1 MIETWRW
8 FGPTDK
14 VTLNDIR
21 QTGASGIVTSLY
33 HLEPGI
39 VWKKEE
45 ISSRLTE
52 IAGSKSLLTK
62 LSWQVVESLPVSEV
76 IKTGSHPRDEHIKA
90 WIESMENL
98 SELGINVICYN
109 FMPILDWTRT
119 ELAAPMSNGATAMYF
134 DLLDFIA
141 FDCFIL
147 ERMDSQNDYEKQLVD
162 KAKNRFEGFS
172 EEKKLILSKN
182 ITAGLPGAG
191 ETLTFQEVKR
201 RLDGYSG
208 IDADKLR
215 ENFKYF
221 LDAVVPTAEKLGV
234 RLCCHPDDPPWS
246 LLGLPRIMSTEE
258 DYNWLVNV
266 HPSKANGITF
276 CTGSLGTSFENDL
289 PGMVSRLGKHIHF
302 FHLRNVTREQESI
315 PTSFY
320 EDEHLS
326 GNSDMIDIISEII
339 REENRRKA
347 EGREDWSIPMRPDH
361 GQNILDDHGRNAMP
375 GYPAIGRLKGLAE
388 LRGVFKA
395 LEHKMCTEE

>member
-14 VTLNDIR
+14 VTLSDIK

-45 ISSRLTE
+45 ISSRLIE
-52 IAGSKSLLTK
+52 IAGSKSHPTN
-62 LSWQVVESLPVSEV
+62 LSWHVVESLPVSEV

-90 WIESMENL
+90 WIESIENL

-119 ELAAPMSNGATAMYF
+119 ELAAPMSSGATAMYF
-134 DLLDFIA
+134 DLVDFIA

-147 ERMDSQNDYEKQLVD
+147 ERMNAQSDYEKQLVD
-162 KAKNRFEGFS
+162 IAKNRFEGFS
-172 EEKKLILSKN
+172 KEKKLILSKN

-191 ETLTFQEVKR
+191 EKLTFREVKR
-201 RLDGYSG
+201 RLEGYSG

-234 RLCCHPDDPPWS
+234 SLCCHPDDPPWP

-258 DYNWLVNV
+258 DYNWLVNI
-266 HPSKANGITF
+266 HPSKANGITL

-289 PGMVSRLGKHIHF
+289 PGMVSRMGKHIHF
-302 FHLRNVTREQESI
+302 LHLRNVTREQESI
-315 PTSFY
+315 PTSFF

-326 GNSDMIDIISEII
+326 GNTDMIETISEIT

-361 GQNILDDHGRNAMP
+361 GQNILDDHERSAMP

-395 LEHKMCTEE
+395 LERKI

>member
-8 FGPTDK
+8 FGPEDK
-14 VTLNDIR
+14 VTLSDIR

-33 HLEPGI
+33 HLEPGM

-45 ISSRLTE
+45 ISSRLDE
-52 IAGSKSLLTK
+52 ISGSKSHPTN
-62 LSWQVVESLPVSEV
+62 LSWQVVESLPVSET

-90 WIESMENL
+90 WIESMKNL
-98 SELGINVICYN
+98 SELGIKVICYN

-119 ELAAPMSNGATAMYF
+119 ELTAPMSSGATAMHF

-147 ERMDSQNDYEKQLVD
+147 ERINAQSDYEKQLVD
-162 KAKNRFEGFS
+162 VAKNRFEGFS
-172 EEKKLILSKN
+172 KEKKLTLSKN

-191 ETLTFQEVKR
+191 EKLTFEEVKR
-201 RLDGYSG
+201 RLEGYSG

-234 RLCCHPDDPPWS
+234 RLCCHPDDPPWP

-258 DYNWLVNV
+258 DYNWLVNI

-276 CTGSLGTSFENDL
+276 CTGSLGASFENDL
-289 PGMVSRLGKHIHF
+289 PGMVSRMGQHIHF
-302 FHLRNVTREQESI
+302 LHLRNVTREQEKK

-326 GNSDMIDIISEII
+326 GNTDMIATISEIV
-339 REENRRKA
+339 REESRRKA

-388 LRGVFKA
+388 LRGVFRA
-395 LEHKMCTEE
+395 LERKI

>member
-14 VTLNDIR
+14 VTLSDIR

-45 ISSRLTE
+45 ISSGLIE
-52 IAGSKSLLTK
+52 IAGSKSHPTN

-119 ELAAPMSNGATAMYF
+119 ELAAPMSSGATAMYF
-134 DLLDFIA
+134 NLLDFIA

-147 ERMDSQNDYEKQLVD
+147 ERTNAQSDYEKQIVD
-162 KAKNRFEGFS
+162 IAKNRFEGFS
-172 EEKKLILSKN
+172 KEKKSTLSKN

-191 ETLTFQEVKR
+191 EKLTFQEVKR
-201 RLDGYSG
+201 RLEGYSG

-234 RLCCHPDDPPWS
+234 RLCCHPDDPPWP

-266 HPSKANGITF
+266 HPSKANGITL

-302 FHLRNVTREQESI
+302 LHLRNVTREQERI

-320 EDEHLS
+320 EDEHLL
-326 GNSDMIDIISEII
+326 GNTDMIETISEVI
-339 REENRRKA
+339 REENRRKT

-388 LRGVFKA
+388 LRGVFRA
-395 LEHKMCTEE
+395 LQHKI

>member
-8 FGPTDK
+8 FGPIDK
-14 VTLNDIR
+14 VTLSDIK
-21 QTGASGIVTSLY
+21 QTGASGIVSSLY
-33 HLEPGI
+33 HLEPGMI
-39 VWKKEE
+39 WEKEE
-45 ISSRLTE
+45 ISARLTE
-52 IAGSKSLLTK
+52 IAGSKSHPTN
-62 LSWQVVESLPVSEV
+62 LSWEVVESLPVSET
-76 IKTGSHPRDEHIKA
+76 IKTGSHPRDQHIKS
-90 WIESMENL
+90 WIQSMKNL
-98 SELGINVICYN
+98 SEFGINVICYN

-119 ELAAPMSNGATAMYF
+119 ELAAPMPNGATAMYF
-134 DLLDFIA
+134 DLIDFIA

-147 ERMDSQNDYEKQLVD
+147 ERMDAQNDYKEHLVE
-162 KAKNRFEGFS
+162 KAKNRFEEFS
-172 EEKKLILSKN
+172 EKNKITLTKN

-191 ETLTFQEVKR
+191 EILTFQEVRKR
-201 RLDGYSG
+201 LEDYSR

-234 RLCCHPDDPPWS
+234 RLCCHPDDPPWP

-258 DYNWLVNV
+258 DYNWLVNI
-266 HPSKANGITF
+266 HPSKANGITL
-276 CTGSLGTSFENDL
+276 CTGSLGASFENDI
-289 PGMVSRLGKHIHF
+289 PGMVSRMGKHIHF
-302 FHLRNVTREQESI
+302 LHLRNVTRLRDSV

-320 EDEHLS
+320 EDEHLL
-326 GNSDMIDIISEII
+326 GNTDMVETISEII

-361 GQNILDDHGRNAMP
+361 GQNILDDHARNAMP

-395 LEHKMCTEE
+395 LEHKI

>member
-14 VTLNDIR
+14 VTLSDIR

-33 HLEPGI
+33 HLEPGL

-52 IAGSKSLLTK
+52 IAGSKSHPTN

-119 ELAAPMSNGATAMYF
+119 ELAAPMSSGATAMYF

-147 ERMDSQNDYEKQLVD
+147 ERINAQSDYEKQLVD
-162 KAKNRFEGFS
+162 VAKNRFEGFS
-172 EEKKLILSKN
+172 KEKKLTLSKN

-191 ETLTFQEVKR
+191 EKLTFEEIQR
-201 RLDGYSG
+201 RLEGYSG

-234 RLCCHPDDPPWS
+234 RLCCHPDDPPWP

-258 DYNWLVNV
+258 DYNWLVNI

-276 CTGSLGTSFENDL
+276 CTGSLGASFENDL
-289 PGMVSRLGKHIHF
+289 PGMVSRMGQHIHF
-302 FHLRNVTREQESI
+302 LHLRNVTREQESI

-326 GNSDMIDIISEII
+326 GNSDMIEIISEII

-395 LEHKMCTEE
+395 LEHKICTEE

>member
-45 ISSRLTE
+45 ISSRLLE
-52 IAGSKSLLTK
+52 IAGSKSHLTN

-90 WIESMENL
+90 WIKSMENL

-119 ELAAPMSNGATAMYF
+119 ELAAPMTSGATAMFF

-147 ERMDSQNDYEKQLVD
+147 ERMDAHNDYEKQLVD
-162 KAKNRFEGFS
+162 KAKHRFEGFS
-172 EEKKLILSKN
+172 KEKKLILSKN

-234 RLCCHPDDPPWS
+234 RLCCHPDDPPWP

-326 GNSDMIDIISEII
+326 GNSDMIEIISEII

-361 GQNILDDHGRNAMP
+361 GQNILDDHGRKAMP

>member
-8 FGPTDK
+8 FGPKDK
-14 VTLNDIR
+14 VTLSDIR

-45 ISSRLTE
+45 IFSRLTE
-52 IAGSKSLLTK
+52 ITGSKSQPTH
-62 LSWQVVESLPVSEV
+62 LSWEVVESLPVSET

-119 ELAAPMSNGATAMYF
+119 ELAAPMSSGATAMYF
-134 DLLDFIA
+134 DLVDFIA

-147 ERMDSQNDYEKQLVD
+147 ERMNAQSDYEKQLVD
-162 KAKNRFEGFS
+162 IAKNRFEGFS
-172 EEKKLILSKN
+172 KEKKIILSKN

-191 ETLTFQEVKR
+191 EKLTFREVKR
-201 RLDGYSG
+201 RLEGYSG

-234 RLCCHPDDPPWS
+234 RLCCHPDDPPWP

-258 DYNWLVNV
+258 DYNWLLNI
-266 HPSKANGITF
+266 HPSKANGITL
-276 CTGSLGTSFENDL
+276 CTGSLGTGFENDL
-289 PGMVSRLGKHIHF
+289 PGMVSRLGQHIHF
-302 FHLRNVTREQESI
+302 LHLRNVTREQEKK

-326 GNSDMIDIISEII
+326 GNTDMIATISEIV
-339 REENRRKA
+339 REESRRKA

-395 LEHKMCTEE
+395 LEHKNS

>member
-8 FGPTDK
+8 FGPEDK
-14 VTLNDIR
+14 VTLSDIR
-21 QTGASGIVTSLY
+21 QTGASGIVSSLY
-33 HLEPGI
+33 NLEPGM

-45 ISSRLTE
+45 ISSRLAE
-52 IAGSKSLLTK
+52 ISGSKSHPTN

-119 ELAAPMSNGATAMYF
+119 ELAAPMSSGATAMYF

-147 ERMDSQNDYEKQLVD
+147 ERINAQSDYEKQLVD
-162 KAKNRFEGFS
+162 VAKKRFEGFS
-172 EEKKLILSKN
+172 KEKKSTLSKN

-191 ETLTFQEVKR
+191 EKLTFEEVKR
-201 RLDGYSG
+201 RLEGYSG

-234 RLCCHPDDPPWS
+234 RLCCHPADPPWP

-258 DYNWLVNV
+258 DYNWLVNI

-276 CTGSLGTSFENDL
+276 CTGSLGASFENDL
-289 PGMVSRLGKHIHF
+289 PGMVSRMGQHIHF
-302 FHLRNVTREQESI
+302 LHLRNVTREQESI

-326 GNSDMIDIISEII
+326 GNSDMIEIISEII

-347 EGREDWSIPMRPDH
+347 EGQEDWSIPMRPDH

-395 LEHKMCTEE
+395 LERKI

>member
-14 VTLNDIR
+14 VTLSDIR

-33 HLEPGI
+33 HLEPGL

-52 IAGSKSLLTK
+52 IAGSKSHPTN

-98 SELGINVICYN
+98 SELGIKVICYN

-119 ELAAPMSNGATAMYF
+119 ELASPMSSGATAMYF

-147 ERMDSQNDYEKQLVD
+147 ERINAQSDYEKQLVD
-162 KAKNRFEGFS
+162 VAKKRFEGFS
-172 EEKKLILSKN
+172 KEKKSTLSKN

-191 ETLTFQEVKR
+191 EKLTFQEVKR
-201 RLDGYSG
+201 RLEGYSG

-234 RLCCHPDDPPWS
+234 RLCCHPDDPPWP

-266 HPSKANGITF
+266 HPSKANGITL

-302 FHLRNVTREQESI
+302 LHLRNVTREKESI

-320 EDEHLS
+320 EDEHLL
-326 GNSDMIDIISEII
+326 GNTDMVETISEII
-339 REENRRKA
+339 REENRRKT

-388 LRGVFKA
+388 LRGVFRA
-395 LEHKMCTEE
+395 LEHKI

>member
-14 VTLNDIR
+14 VTLSDIR

-33 HLEPGI
+33 HLEPGL

-52 IAGSKSLLTK
+52 IAGSKSHPTN

-119 ELAAPMSNGATAMYF
+119 ELAAPMSSGATAMYF

-147 ERMDSQNDYEKQLVD
+147 ERINAQSDYEKQLVD
-162 KAKNRFEGFS
+162 VAKKRFEGFS
-172 EEKKLILSKN
+172 KEKKSTLSKN

-191 ETLTFQEVKR
+191 EKLTFEEVKR
-201 RLDGYSG
+201 RLEGYSG

-234 RLCCHPDDPPWS
+234 RLCCHPDDPPWP

-258 DYNWLVNV
+258 DYNWLVNI

-276 CTGSLGTSFENDL
+276 CTGSLGASFENDL
-289 PGMVSRLGKHIHF
+289 PGMVSRMGQHIHF
-302 FHLRNVTREQESI
+302 LHLRNVTREQESI

-326 GNSDMIDIISEII
+326 GNSDMIEIISEII

-395 LEHKMCTEE
+395 LEHKICTEE

>member
-45 ISSRLTE
+45 ISSRLVE
-52 IAGSKSLLTK
+52 IAGSKSHPTN

-119 ELAAPMSNGATAMYF
+119 ELAAPMSSGATAMYF

-162 KAKNRFEGFS
+162 KAKHRFEGFS
-172 EEKKLILSKN
+172 KEKKLILSKN

-201 RLDGYSG
+201 RLEGYSG

-234 RLCCHPDDPPWS
+234 RLCCHPDDPPWP

-266 HPSKANGITF
+266 NPSKANGITF

-326 GNSDMIDIISEII
+326 GNSDMIEIVSEII

-395 LEHKMCTEE
+395 LEHKICTEE

>member
-14 VTLNDIR
+14 VTLSDIR

-45 ISSRLTE
+45 ISSRLIE
-52 IAGSKSLLTK
+52 IAGSKSHPTN
-62 LSWQVVESLPVSEV
+62 LSWHVVESLPVSEV

-119 ELAAPMSNGATAMYF
+119 ELAAPMSSGATAMYF
-134 DLLDFIA
+134 DLVDFIA

-147 ERMDSQNDYEKQLVD
+147 ERINAQSDYEKQLVD
-162 KAKNRFEGFS
+162 IAKNRFEGFS
-172 EEKKLILSKN
+172 KEKKLILSKN

-191 ETLTFQEVKR
+191 EKLTFREVKR
-201 RLDGYSG
+201 RLEGYSG

-234 RLCCHPDDPPWS
+234 RLCCHPDDPPWP

-258 DYNWLVNV
+258 DYNWLVNI
-266 HPSKANGITF
+266 HPSKANGITL
-276 CTGSLGTSFENDL
+276 CTGSLGTSFENEL
-289 PGMVSRLGKHIHF
+289 PGMVSRMGKHIHF
-302 FHLRNVTREQESI
+302 LHLRNVTREQESI

-326 GNSDMIDIISEII
+326 GNTDMIETISEII

-395 LEHKMCTEE
+395 LERKI

>member
-8 FGPTDK
+8 FGPEDK
-14 VTLNDIR
+14 VTLSDIR

-33 HLEPGI
+33 HLEPGM

-45 ISSRLTE
+45 ISSRLAE
-52 IAGSKSLLTK
+52 ISGSKSHPTN
-62 LSWQVVESLPVSEV
+62 LSWQVVESLPVSET

-98 SELGINVICYN
+98 SELGIKVICYN

-119 ELAAPMSNGATAMYF
+119 ELAAPMSSGATAMYF

-147 ERMDSQNDYEKQLVD
+147 ERINAQSDYEKQLVD
-162 KAKNRFEGFS
+162 VAKKRFEGFS
-172 EEKKLILSKN
+172 KEKKSTLSKN

-191 ETLTFQEVKR
+191 EKLTFEEVKR
-201 RLDGYSG
+201 RLEGYSG

-234 RLCCHPDDPPWS
+234 RLCCHPDDPPWP

-258 DYNWLVNV
+258 DYNWLVNI

-276 CTGSLGTSFENDL
+276 CTGSLGASFENDL
-289 PGMVSRLGKHIHF
+289 PGMVSRMGQHIHF
-302 FHLRNVTREQESI
+302 LHLRNVTREQESI

-326 GNSDMIDIISEII
+326 GNSDMIEIISEII

-395 LEHKMCTEE
+395 LEHKI

>member
-8 FGPTDK
+8 FGPEDK
-14 VTLNDIR
+14 VTLSDIR
-21 QTGASGIVTSLY
+21 QTGASGIVSSLY
-33 HLEPGI
+33 HLEPGM

-45 ISSRLTE
+45 ITSRLAE
-52 IAGSKSLLTK
+52 ISGSKSHPTN

-119 ELAAPMSNGATAMYF
+119 ELAAPMSSGATAMYF

-147 ERMDSQNDYEKQLVD
+147 ERINAQSDYEKQLVD
-162 KAKNRFEGFS
+162 VAKKRFEGFS
-172 EEKKLILSKN
+172 KEKKSTLSKN

-191 ETLTFQEVKR
+191 EKLTFQEVKR
-201 RLDGYSG
+201 RLEGYSR

-234 RLCCHPDDPPWS
+234 RLCCHPDDPPWP

-258 DYNWLVNV
+258 DYNWLVNI

-276 CTGSLGTSFENDL
+276 CTGSLGASFENDL
-289 PGMVSRLGKHIHF
+289 PGMVSRMGQHIHF
-302 FHLRNVTREQESI
+302 LHLRNVTREQESI

-326 GNSDMIDIISEII
+326 GNTDMIETISEII

-395 LEHKMCTEE
+395 LEHKICTEE

>member
-14 VTLNDIR
+14 VTLSDIR

-33 HLEPGI
+33 HLEPGL

-52 IAGSKSLLTK
+52 IAGSKSHPTN

-98 SELGINVICYN
+98 SELGIKVICYN

-119 ELAAPMSNGATAMYF
+119 ELAAPMSSGATAMYF

-147 ERMDSQNDYEKQLVD
+147 ERINAQSDYEKQLVD
-162 KAKNRFEGFS
+162 VAKKRFEGFS
-172 EEKKLILSKN
+172 KEKKSTLSKN

-191 ETLTFQEVKR
+191 EKLTFQEVKR
-201 RLDGYSG
+201 RLEGYSG
-208 IDADKLR
+208 IDADRLR

-234 RLCCHPDDPPWS
+234 RLCCHPDDPPWP

-266 HPSKANGITF
+266 HPSKANGITL

-302 FHLRNVTREQESI
+302 LHLRNVTREKESI

-320 EDEHLS
+320 EDEHLL
-326 GNSDMIDIISEII
+326 GNTDMVKTISEII
-339 REENRRKA
+339 REENRRKT

-388 LRGVFKA
+388 LRGVFRA
-395 LEHKMCTEE
+395 LEHKI

>member
-45 ISSRLTE
+45 IYSRLVE
-52 IAGSKSLLTK
+52 IAGSKSHLPN
-62 LSWQVVESLPVSEV
+62 LSWQVVESLPVSET

-90 WIESMENL
+90 WIASMEHL

-119 ELAAPMSNGATAMYF
+119 ELAAPMSSGATAMYF

-147 ERMDSQNDYEKQLVD
+147 ERMDAQNDYEKQLVD
-162 KAKNRFEGFS
+162 KAKHRFERFS
-172 EEKKLILSKN
+172 KEKKLTLSKN
-182 ITAGLPGAG
+182 ITAGLPGAS
-191 ETLTFQEVKR
+191 EKLTFQEVKR
-201 RLDGYSG
+201 RLDDYSG

-234 RLCCHPDDPPWS
+234 RLCCHPDDPPWP

-276 CTGSLGTSFENDL
+276 CTGSLGASFENDL
-289 PGMVSRLGKHIHF
+289 PGMVSRLGQHIHF
-302 FHLRNVTREQESI
+302 LHLRNVTRARESI
-315 PTSFY
+315 PTSF
-320 EDEHLS
+320 
-326 GNSDMIDIISEII
+326 
-339 REENRRKA
+339 
-347 EGREDWSIPMRPDH
+347 
-361 GQNILDDHGRNAMP
+361 
-375 GYPAIGRLKGLAE
+375 
-388 LRGVFKA
+388 
-395 LEHKMCTEE
+395 

>member
-8 FGPTDK
+8 FGPKDK
-14 VTLNDIR
+14 VTLSDIR

-45 ISSRLTE
+45 ISYRLKE
-52 IAGSKSLLTK
+52 ITGSKSQPTH
-62 LSWQVVESLPVSEV
+62 LSWEVVESLPVSET

-119 ELAAPMSNGATAMYF
+119 ELAAPMSSGATAMYF

-147 ERMDSQNDYEKQLVD
+147 ERINAQSDYEKHLVD
-162 KAKNRFEGFS
+162 KAKNRFESFPT
-172 EEKKLILSKN
+172 EKKLLLTKN

-191 ETLTFQEVKR
+191 ENLTFGEVKT
-201 RLDGYSG
+201 RLEGYSG

-234 RLCCHPDDPPWS
+234 RLCCHPDDPPWP

-258 DYNWLVNV
+258 DYNWLLNI
-266 HPSKANGITF
+266 HPSKANGITL
-276 CTGSLGTSFENDL
+276 CTGSLGTGFENDL
-289 PGMVSRLGKHIHF
+289 PGMVSRMGQHIHF
-302 FHLRNVTREQESI
+302 LHLRNVTREQEKK

-326 GNSDMIDIISEII
+326 GNTDMIATISEIV
-339 REENRRKA
+339 REESRRKA

-395 LEHKMCTEE
+395 LEHKNS

>member
-14 VTLNDIR
+14 ITLSDIR

-45 ISSRLTE
+45 ISSRLIE
-52 IAGSKSLLTK
+52 IAGSKSHPTN

-76 IKTGSHPRDEHIKA
+76 IKMGSHPRDEHIKA
-90 WIESMENL
+90 WIESMRNL

-119 ELAAPMSNGATAMYF
+119 ELAAPMSSGATAMYF
-134 DLLDFIA
+134 NLLDFVV

-147 ERMDSQNDYEKQLVD
+147 ERTNAQSDYEKQLVD
-162 KAKNRFEGFS
+162 IAKNRFEGFS
-172 EEKKLILSKN
+172 KEKKLTLSKN

-191 ETLTFQEVKR
+191 EKLTFQEVKR
-201 RLDGYSG
+201 RLEGYSG

-234 RLCCHPDDPPWS
+234 RLCCHPDDPPWP
-246 LLGLPRIMSTEE
+246 LLGLPRIMSTEQ

-266 HPSKANGITF
+266 HPSKANGITL

-302 FHLRNVTREQESI
+302 LHLRNVTRKQESI

-326 GNSDMIDIISEII
+326 GNTDMIETISEVI
-339 REENRRKA
+339 REENRRKT

-388 LRGVFKA
+388 LRGVYRA
-395 LEHKMCTEE
+395 LEHKILTEE

>member
-8 FGPTDK
+8 FGPEDK
-14 VTLNDIR
+14 VTLSDIR

-33 HLEPGI
+33 HLEPGM

-45 ISSRLTE
+45 ISSRLAE
-52 IAGSKSLLTK
+52 ISGSKSHPTN

-147 ERMDSQNDYEKQLVD
+147 ERINAQSDYEKQLVD
-162 KAKNRFEGFS
+162 VAKKRFEGFS
-172 EEKKLILSKN
+172 KEKKSTLSKN

-191 ETLTFQEVKR
+191 EKLTFEEVKR
-201 RLDGYSG
+201 RLEGYSG

-234 RLCCHPDDPPWS
+234 RLCCHPDDPPWP

-258 DYNWLVNV
+258 DYNWLVNI

-276 CTGSLGTSFENDL
+276 CTGSLGASFENDL
-289 PGMVSRLGKHIHF
+289 PGMVSRMGQHIHF
-302 FHLRNVTREQESI
+302 LHLRNVTREQESI

-326 GNSDMIDIISEII
+326 GNTDMIETISEII

-395 LEHKMCTEE
+395 LEHKICTEE

>member
-8 FGPTDK
+8 FGPKDK
-14 VTLNDIR
+14 VTLSDIR

-45 ISSRLTE
+45 ISSRLTQ
-52 IAGSKSLLTK
+52 ITGSKSQPTH
-62 LSWQVVESLPVSEV
+62 LSWEVVESLPVSET

-119 ELAAPMSNGATAMYF
+119 ELAAPMSSGATAMYF
-134 DLLDFIA
+134 NLLDFIA

-147 ERMDSQNDYEKQLVD
+147 ERINAQNDYEKHLVD
-162 KAKNRFEGFS
+162 KAKNRFESFS
-172 EEKKLILSKN
+172 TEKKLLLTKN

-191 ETLTFQEVKR
+191 ENLTFGEVKT
-201 RLDGYSG
+201 RLEGYSG

-234 RLCCHPDDPPWS
+234 RLCCHPDDPPWP

-258 DYNWLVNV
+258 DYNWLLDI
-266 HPSKANGITF
+266 HPSKANGITL
-276 CTGSLGTSFENDL
+276 CTGSLGTGFENDL
-289 PGMVSRLGKHIHF
+289 PGMVSRLGQHIHF
-302 FHLRNVTREQESI
+302 LHLRNVTREQEKK

-326 GNSDMIDIISEII
+326 GNTDMIATISEIV
-339 REENRRKA
+339 REESRRKA

-395 LEHKMCTEE
+395 LEHKNS

>member
-14 VTLNDIR
+14 VTLSDIR

-45 ISSRLTE
+45 ISSRLIE
-52 IAGSKSLLTK
+52 IAGSKSHPTN
-62 LSWQVVESLPVSEV
+62 LSWHVVESLPVSEV

-119 ELAAPMSNGATAMYF
+119 ELAAPMSSGATAMYF
-134 DLLDFIA
+134 DLVDFIA

-147 ERMDSQNDYEKQLVD
+147 ERMNAQSDYEKQLVD
-162 KAKNRFEGFS
+162 IAKNRFEGFS
-172 EEKKLILSKN
+172 KEKKLILSKN

-191 ETLTFQEVKR
+191 EKLTFREVKR
-201 RLDGYSG
+201 RLEGYSG

-234 RLCCHPDDPPWS
+234 RLCCHPDDPPWP

-258 DYNWLVNV
+258 DYNWLVNI
-266 HPSKANGITF
+266 HPSKANGITL

-289 PGMVSRLGKHIHF
+289 PGMVSRMGKHIHF
-302 FHLRNVTREQESI
+302 LHLRNVTREQESI

-326 GNSDMIDIISEII
+326 GNTDMIETISEII

-395 LEHKMCTEE
+395 LEHKI

>member
-14 VTLNDIR
+14 VTLSDIR

-33 HLEPGI
+33 HVEPGI

-45 ISSRLTE
+45 ISSRLIE
-52 IAGSKSLLTK
+52 IVGSKSHPTN

-98 SELGINVICYN
+98 SELGIKVICYN

-119 ELAAPMSNGATAMYF
+119 ELAAPMSSGATAMYF

-147 ERMDSQNDYEKQLVD
+147 ERINAQSDYEKQLVD
-162 KAKNRFEGFS
+162 IAKKRFEGFS
-172 EEKKLILSKN
+172 KEKKLTLSKN

-191 ETLTFQEVKR
+191 EKLTFQEVKR
-201 RLDGYSG
+201 RLEGYSG

-234 RLCCHPDDPPWS
+234 RLCCHPDDPPWP

-266 HPSKANGITF
+266 HPSKANGITL

-289 PGMVSRLGKHIHF
+289 PGMVSRMGKHIHF
-302 FHLRNVTREQESI
+302 LHLRNVTREQESI

-320 EDEHLS
+320 EDEHLL
-326 GNSDMIDIISEII
+326 GNTDMVEIISEII
-339 REENRRKA
+339 REENRRKT

-388 LRGVFKA
+388 LRGVFRA
-395 LEHKMCTEE
+395 LEHKI

>member
-14 VTLNDIR
+14 VTLSDIR

-33 HLEPGI
+33 HLEPGL

-52 IAGSKSLLTK
+52 IAGSKSHPTN

-119 ELAAPMSNGATAMYF
+119 ELAAPMSSGATAMYF

-147 ERMDSQNDYEKQLVD
+147 ERINAQSDYEKQLVD
-162 KAKNRFEGFS
+162 VAKKRFEGFS
-172 EEKKLILSKN
+172 KEKKSTLSKN

-191 ETLTFQEVKR
+191 EKLTFEEVKR
-201 RLDGYSG
+201 RLEGYSG

-234 RLCCHPDDPPWS
+234 RLCCHPDDPPWP

-258 DYNWLVNV
+258 DYNWLVNI

-276 CTGSLGTSFENDL
+276 CTGSLGASFENDL
-289 PGMVSRLGKHIHF
+289 PGMVSRMGQHIHF
-302 FHLRNVTREQESI
+302 LHLRNVTREQESI

-326 GNSDMIDIISEII
+326 GNTDMIETISEII

-395 LEHKMCTEE
+395 LEHKICTEE

>member
-52 IAGSKSLLTK
+52 IAGSKSHPTN

-76 IKTGSHPRDEHIKA
+76 IKTGSNPRDEHIKA

-119 ELAAPMSNGATAMYF
+119 ELAAPMSSGATAMYF

-326 GNSDMIDIISEII
+326 GNSDMIEIISEII

>member
-8 FGPTDK
+8 FGPEDK
-14 VTLNDIR
+14 VTLSDIR

-52 IAGSKSLLTK
+52 IAGSKSHLTN

-119 ELAAPMSNGATAMYF
+119 ELAAPMSSGATAMYF

-162 KAKNRFEGFS
+162 KAKHRFEGFS
-172 EEKKLILSKN
+172 KEKKLTLSKN

-191 ETLTFQEVKR
+191 EKLTFEEVKR
-201 RLDGYSG
+201 RLEAYSG
-208 IDADKLR
+208 IDVDKLR

-234 RLCCHPDDPPWS
+234 RLCCHPDDPPWP

-258 DYNWLVNV
+258 DYNWLVNI

-326 GNSDMIDIISEII
+326 GNSDMIEIISEII

>member
-45 ISSRLTE
+45 ISSRLVE
-52 IAGSKSLLTK
+52 IAGSKSHLTT

-119 ELAAPMSNGATAMYF
+119 ELAAPMSSGATAMYF

-147 ERMDSQNDYEKQLVD
+147 ERINAQSDYEKQLVD
-162 KAKNRFEGFS
+162 VAKKRFEGFS
-172 EEKKLILSKN
+172 KEKKSTLSKN

-191 ETLTFQEVKR
+191 EKLTFEEVKR
-201 RLDGYSG
+201 RLEGYSG

-234 RLCCHPDDPPWS
+234 RLCCHPDDPPWP

-258 DYNWLVNV
+258 DYNWLVNI

-276 CTGSLGTSFENDL
+276 CTGSLGASFENDL
-289 PGMVSRLGKHIHF
+289 PGMVSRMGQHIHF
-302 FHLRNVTREQESI
+302 LHLRNVTREQESI

-326 GNSDMIDIISEII
+326 GNSDMIEIISEMI

-395 LEHKMCTEE
+395 LGHKLCTEE

>member
-8 FGPTDK
+8 FGPEDK
-14 VTLNDIR
+14 VTLSDIR
-21 QTGASGIVTSLY
+21 QTGASGIVSSLY
-33 HLEPGI
+33 HLEPGM

-45 ISSRLTE
+45 ITSRLAE
-52 IAGSKSLLTK
+52 ISGSKSHPTN

-90 WIESMENL
+90 WIESIENL

-119 ELAAPMSNGATAMYF
+119 ELAAPMSSGATAMYF

-147 ERMDSQNDYEKQLVD
+147 ERINAQSDYEKQLVD
-162 KAKNRFEGFS
+162 VAKKRFEGFS
-172 EEKKLILSKN
+172 KEKKSTLSKN

-191 ETLTFQEVKR
+191 EKLTFEEVKR
-201 RLDGYSG
+201 RLEGYSG

-234 RLCCHPDDPPWS
+234 RLCCHPDDPPWP

-258 DYNWLVNV
+258 DYNWLVNI

-276 CTGSLGTSFENDL
+276 CTGSLGASFENDL
-289 PGMVSRLGKHIHF
+289 PGMVSRMGQHIHF
-302 FHLRNVTREQESI
+302 LHLRNVTRERESI

-326 GNSDMIDIISEII
+326 GNTDMIETISEII

>member
-14 VTLNDIR
+14 VTLSDIR

-45 ISSRLTE
+45 ISSRLIE
-52 IAGSKSLLTK
+52 IAGSKSHPTN
-62 LSWQVVESLPVSEV
+62 LSWHVVESLPVSEV
-76 IKTGSHPRDEHIKA
+76 IKTGSNPRDEHIKA

-119 ELAAPMSNGATAMYF
+119 ELAAPMSSGATAMYF

-147 ERMDSQNDYEKQLVD
+147 ERINAQSDYEKQLVD
-162 KAKNRFEGFS
+162 VAEKRFEGFS
-172 EEKKLILSKN
+172 KEKKSTLSKN

-191 ETLTFQEVKR
+191 ENLTFQEVKR
-201 RLDGYSG
+201 RLSGYSG
-208 IDADKLR
+208 IDADRLR

-234 RLCCHPDDPPWS
+234 RLCCHPDDPPWP

-266 HPSKANGITF
+266 HPSKANGITL

-302 FHLRNVTREQESI
+302 LHLRNVTREKESI

-320 EDEHLS
+320 EDEHLL
-326 GNSDMIDIISEII
+326 GNTDMVETISEII
-339 REENRRKA
+339 REENRRKT

-388 LRGVFKA
+388 LRGVFRA
-395 LEHKMCTEE
+395 LEHKI

>member
-8 FGPTDK
+8 FGPEDK
-14 VTLNDIR
+14 VTLSDIR

-45 ISSRLTE
+45 ISSRLAE
-52 IAGSKSLLTK
+52 IAGSKSHLTN

-119 ELAAPMSNGATAMYF
+119 ELAAPMPSGATAMYF

-162 KAKNRFEGFS
+162 KAKHRFEGFS
-172 EEKKLILSKN
+172 KEKKLILSKN
-182 ITAGLPGAG
+182 ITAGLPGAS
-191 ETLTFQEVKR
+191 EKLTFQEVKR
-201 RLDGYSG
+201 RLNVYSG

-234 RLCCHPDDPPWS
+234 RLCCHPDDPPWP

-326 GNSDMIDIISEII
+326 GNSDMIEIISEII

-361 GQNILDDHGRNAMP
+361 GQSILDDHGRNAMP

>member
-1 MIETWRW
+1 
-8 FGPTDK
+8 
-14 VTLNDIR
+14 
-21 QTGASGIVTSLY
+21 
-33 HLEPGI
+33 
-39 VWKKEE
+39 
-45 ISSRLTE
+45 
-52 IAGSKSLLTK
+52 
-62 LSWQVVESLPVSEV
+62 
-76 IKTGSHPRDEHIKA
+76 
-90 WIESMENL
+90 
-98 SELGINVICYN
+98 
-109 FMPILDWTRT
+109 MPILDWTRT
-119 ELAAPMSNGATAMYF
+119 ELAAPMSSGATAMYF

-147 ERMDSQNDYEKQLVD
+147 ERINAQSDYEKQLVD
-162 KAKNRFEGFS
+162 VAKKRFEGFS
-172 EEKKLILSKN
+172 KEKKSTLSKN

-191 ETLTFQEVKR
+191 EKLTFQEVKR
-201 RLDGYSG
+201 RLESYSG
-208 IDADKLR
+208 IDADRLR

-234 RLCCHPDDPPWS
+234 RLCCHPDDPPWP

-266 HPSKANGITF
+266 HPSKANGITL

-302 FHLRNVTREQESI
+302 LHLRNVTREKESI

-320 EDEHLS
+320 EDEHLL
-326 GNSDMIDIISEII
+326 GNTDMVETISEII
-339 REENRRKA
+339 REENRRKT

-388 LRGVFKA
+388 LRGVFRA
-395 LEHKMCTEE
+395 LEHKI

>member
-14 VTLNDIR
+14 VTLSDIR

-45 ISSRLTE
+45 ISSRLIE
-52 IAGSKSLLTK
+52 IAGSKSHPTN

-119 ELAAPMSNGATAMYF
+119 ELAAPMSSGATAMYF
-134 DLLDFIA
+134 NLLDFIA

-147 ERMDSQNDYEKQLVD
+147 ERTNAQSDYEKQLVD
-162 KAKNRFEGFS
+162 IAKNRFEGFS
-172 EEKKLILSKN
+172 KEKKLTLSKN

-191 ETLTFQEVKR
+191 EKLTFQEVKR
-201 RLDGYSG
+201 RLEGYSG

-234 RLCCHPDDPPWS
+234 RLCCHPDDPPWP

-266 HPSKANGITF
+266 HPSKANGITL

-302 FHLRNVTREQESI
+302 LHLRNVTREKESI

-320 EDEHLS
+320 EDEHLL
-326 GNSDMIDIISEII
+326 GNTDMVETISEII
-339 REENRRKA
+339 REENRRKT

-388 LRGVFKA
+388 LRGVFRA
-395 LEHKMCTEE
+395 LEHKI

>member
-14 VTLNDIR
+14 VTLSDIR

-33 HLEPGI
+33 HLEPGL

-52 IAGSKSLLTK
+52 IAGSKSHPTN

-98 SELGINVICYN
+98 SELGIKVICYN

-119 ELAAPMSNGATAMYF
+119 ELAAPMSSGATAMYF

-147 ERMDSQNDYEKQLVD
+147 ERINAQSDYEKQLVD
-162 KAKNRFEGFS
+162 VAKKRFEGFS
-172 EEKKLILSKN
+172 KEKKSTLSKN

-191 ETLTFQEVKR
+191 ENLTFQEVKR
-201 RLDGYSG
+201 RLEGYSG
-208 IDADKLR
+208 IDADRLR

-234 RLCCHPDDPPWS
+234 RLCCHPDDPPWP

-266 HPSKANGITF
+266 HPSKANGITL

-302 FHLRNVTREQESI
+302 LHLRNVTREKESI

-320 EDEHLS
+320 EDEHLL
-326 GNSDMIDIISEII
+326 GNTDMVETISEII
-339 REENRRKA
+339 REENRRKT

-388 LRGVFKA
+388 LRGVFRA
-395 LEHKMCTEE
+395 LEHKI

>member
-14 VTLNDIR
+14 VTLSDIR

-33 HLEPGI
+33 HLEPGL

-52 IAGSKSLLTK
+52 IAGSKSHPTN

-76 IKTGSHPRDEHIKA
+76 IKTGSHPRDGHIKA

-98 SELGINVICYN
+98 SELGIKVICYN

-119 ELAAPMSNGATAMYF
+119 ELAAPMSSGATAMYF

-147 ERMDSQNDYEKQLVD
+147 ERINAQSDYEKKLVD
-162 KAKNRFEGFS
+162 VAKKRFEGFS
-172 EEKKLILSKN
+172 KEKKSTLSKN

-191 ETLTFQEVKR
+191 EKLTFQEVKR
-201 RLDGYSG
+201 RLEGYSG
-208 IDADKLR
+208 IDADRLR

-234 RLCCHPDDPPWS
+234 RLCCHPDDPPWP

-266 HPSKANGITF
+266 HPSKANGITL

-302 FHLRNVTREQESI
+302 LHLRNVTREKESI

-320 EDEHLS
+320 EDEHLL
-326 GNSDMIDIISEII
+326 GNTDMVETISEII
-339 REENRRKA
+339 REENRRKT

-388 LRGVFKA
+388 LRGVFRA
-395 LEHKMCTEE
+395 LEHKI